1 MNKKMQEVS
10 ELLKQDLSDGTVM
23 LQLMSHPESELVI
36 SGLLRIINEERVI
49 YNEKLNQIIEKICK
63 LEDREKAV
71 SENLGKAQKMID
83 SIQSGKPDKKY
94 EIPQIGMP
102 N

>member
-10 ELLKQDLSDGTVM
+10 ELLKQDLNDGTVM

-63 LEDREKAV
+63 LEDCEKAV
-71 SENLGKAQKMID
+71 SENLGKAQKVID
-83 SIQSGKPDKKY
+83 SIQAGKPSKQY
-94 EIPQIGMP
+94 EIQQIGRL